1 MKTKIIVTILSLAFV
16 TTNVYAITK
25 PIGGGTWEYGGAL
38 QGNLKNKCQS
48 NYYHKTKVHGSSCTM
63 GSGSSGVRKVNKNTW
78 SYASAYGKIW
88 DRGAYYYYLY

>member
-38 QGNLKNKCQS
+38 QGNLKNKC
-48 NYYHKTKVHGSSCTM
+48 
-63 GSGSSGVRKVNKNTW
+63 
-78 SYASAYGKIW
+78 
-88 DRGAYYYYLY
+88 